1 VQAEKM
7 LGVTANELNNMRAE
21 DPQAYEKVFADAMF
35 KPLIMKV
42 RDLLFLLFIVC
53 KSCVYVAFC
62 VLSLSFW
69 TGTLAGLTFSSVF
82 SICVNHIL

>member
-42 RDLLFLLFIVC
+42 RDLFFIVC
-53 KSCVYVAFC
+53 MSCAFLC
-62 VLSLSFW
+62 
-69 TGTLAGLTFSSVF
+69 
-82 SICVNHIL
+82 